1 MKYLRHLSFYI
12 PFLLYLGPINVFAL
26 TAEQAVEETTLEVL
40 DRLQQDKARLEA
52 EPDYIK
58 TIVRELIIPHFD
70 FYTMTRLVLQDNWD
84 NMSEVEQDCFLNGF
98 RNKLVERYAHILM
111 SYDNQSIT
119 YQVARPI
126 GELDVV
132 TVEQTITRSGTKPL
146 PINYPMRFQDD
157 EWKVVDLI
165 VDGISLLKSY
175 RGTFQREIDA
185 AGLQNF
191 IYNFQEC
198 QD

>member
-40 DRLQQDKARLEA
+40 DRLQQDEARLEA

-157 EWKVVDLI
+157 EWKVVDLV

-185 AGLQNF
+185 DGLHTF
-191 IYNFQEC
+191 INGFQEC
-198 QD
+198 RE